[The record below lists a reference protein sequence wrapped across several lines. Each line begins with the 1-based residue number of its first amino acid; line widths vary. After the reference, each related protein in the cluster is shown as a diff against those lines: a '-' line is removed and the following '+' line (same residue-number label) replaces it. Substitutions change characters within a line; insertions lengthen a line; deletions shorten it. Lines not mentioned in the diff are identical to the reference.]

1 MSNIS
6 QVREMLSQAAH
17 ATIDGV
23 DYRILT
29 TEEDHCLAEHEDTGD
44 EVQIRFEEVDLSR
57 DLIYK
62 LVLMNP

>member
-1 MSNIS
+1 LANIA
-6 QVREMLSQAAH
+6 QVREMMSQAAT

-23 DYRILT
+23 EYRILT
-29 TEEDHCLAEHEDTGD
+29 TEDDHCLAEHEDTGD
-44 EVQIRFEEVDLSR
+44 EVQIRFDEVDLSR